1 MITAQFSNVIPRFLH
16 PVLGIHQVERAYAE
30 LRAMAGSRPFTERL
44 LDHLQV
50 TYRIAKRDLAQIPRK
65 GPTVVVV
72 NHPFGI
78 LEGAVLATIL
88 PRIRPDT
95 RFLANR
101 ILSALPEMRDL
112 LVSVD
117 PMGGE
122 SAARGNRAGLRQS
135 IEHLENDGLLVVFP
149 AGEVSY
155 FQWRE
160 RTITDPQWSPTI
172 ARMMEIAARRG
183 SAVRIVPAFVEGS
196 NSFLFHAAGMLHPRL
211 RTALLARELFNKR
224 NSRVEVRIGR
234 PIESEKL
241 FSIPT
246 PEERMDYLRWRT
258 YLLANRN
265 EYKTNTRRFISM
277 RRARTTE
284 PIAAAVSPE
293 LLAIDVAALG
303 VAAKLAE
310 SGALD
315 AYIARSEQI
324 PNVLPEIGRL
334 RELTFRSAG
343 EGTGRATDLD
353 RFDSQYLHLFLW
365 NREKQEV
372 VGSYRLSGVEAGV
385 DGLYTATLFH
395 YGQAFLD
402 KLGPALELGRS
413 WIRAEY
419 QKAFAPLLLLWKGI
433 GQFIRRH
440 PQYKTLFGAVSI
452 SNQYQSV
459 SRELMVSF
467 LERNASLKN
476 WTGLI
481 GSSNPF
487 RSRRAAHT
495 PFDLEDLSQVVSDIE
510 PSRAGVPVLLRQYLK
525 LGGKLLGFN
534 VDPEFSNALDGLIL
548 VDLTRTEPKLLD
560 RYLGK
565 GASEALRAGAQ
576 NAA

>member
-1 MITAQFSNVIPRFLH
+1 MITEQLSNVIPRFLH
-16 PVLGIHQVERAYAE
+16 PVLGIDHIERTYAE
-30 LRAMAGSRPFTERL
+30 LRAMDGSRPFTERL
-44 LDHLQV
+44 LDHLKV
-50 TYRIAKRDLAQIPRK
+50 SYRVAERDLARIPRQ

-95 RFLANR
+95 RFMANR

-117 PMGGE
+117 PMDSE
-122 SAARGNRAGLRQS
+122 SASRGNRAGLRQS
-135 IEHLENDGLLVVFP
+135 IKHLQDGGLLVVFP
-149 AGEVSY
+149 AGEVSH

-160 RTITDPQWSPTI
+160 GGVTDPQWSPTI
-172 ARMMEIAARRG
+172 ARMIEIAARRG
-183 SAVRIVPAFVEGS
+183 SALRIVPAFVEGS
-196 NSFLFHAAGMLHPRL
+196 NSLLFHAAGMVHPRL

-224 NSRVEVRIGR
+224 NGHVEVRIGGL
-234 PIESEKL
+234 IVSEKL
-241 FSIPT
+241 LSIPT
-246 PEERMDYLRWRT
+246 PDERMEYLRWRT

-265 EYKTNTRRFISM
+265 EYKADTKRFVSM
-277 RRARTTE
+277 NRARTTV
-284 PIAAAVSPE
+284 PIAAAVSPA

-303 VAAKLAE
+303 EAAKLAE
-310 SGALD
+310 SGALE
-315 AYIARSEQI
+315 AYIARAEQI
-324 PNVLPEIGRL
+324 PSVLTEIGRL
-334 RELTFRSAG
+334 REITFRDAG
-343 EGTGRATDLD
+343 EGTGRAADLD
-353 RFDSQYLHLFLW
+353 RFDSHYLHLFLW

-395 YGQAFLD
+395 YGQPFLD

-433 GQFIRRH
+433 GKFLRRH
-440 PQYKTLFGAVSI
+440 PQYTTLFGAVSI

-467 LERNASLKN
+467 LERNASLGN
-476 WTGLI
+476 WAGLI
-481 GSSNPF
+481 ASSKPF
-487 RSRRAAHT
+487 RSCRAVHT
-495 PFDLEDLSQVVSDIE
+495 PFDLEDLSQTVSDIE
-510 PSRAGVPVLLRQYLK
+510 PTGAGVPVLLRHYLK

-565 GASEALRAGAQ
+565 GASVALRAGAQ
-576 NAA
+576 HAA

>member
-1 MITAQFSNVIPRFLH
+1 MITAPFSNVLPSFLH
-16 PVLGIHQVERAYAE
+16 PLLGIDHIERTYAE
-30 LRAMAGSRPFTERL
+30 LRAMDGSRPFTERL

-50 TYRIAKRDLAQIPRK
+50 TYRVAERDLAHIPRK

-95 RFLANR
+95 RFMANR
-101 ILSALPEMRDL
+101 ILAALPEMRDL

-122 SAARGNRAGLRQS
+122 SAARGNRAGVRRS
-135 IEHLENDGLLVVFP
+135 IEHLENGGLLVVFP
-149 AGEVSY
+149 AGEVSH

-160 RTITDPQWSPTI
+160 GTVTDPQWSPTI
-172 ARMMEIAARRG
+172 ARMVEIAARRG

-196 NSFLFHAAGMLHPRL
+196 NSFLFQAAGMVHARL

-224 NSRVEVRIGR
+224 NAHVEVRIGS

-241 FSIPT
+241 LSIPT
-246 PEERMDYLRWRT
+246 PEERMEYLRWRT
-258 YLLANRN
+258 YLLSNRN
-265 EYKTNTRRFISM
+265 EYKADTKRFVSM
-277 RRARTTE
+277 RRARPTE
-284 PIAAAVSPE
+284 PFAAAVSPE
-293 LLAIDVAALG
+293 LLAKDVAALG
-303 VAAKLAE
+303 AAAKLAE
-310 SGALD
+310 SGTLD
-315 AYIARSEQI
+315 AYIARAAQI
-324 PNVLPEIGRL
+324 PNVLEEIGRL
-334 RELTFRSAG
+334 REITFRTAG
-343 EGTGRATDLD
+343 EGTGRAADLD
-353 RFDSQYLHLFLW
+353 RFDSHYLHLFLW

-395 YGQAFLD
+395 YGQPFLD

-440 PQYKTLFGAVSI
+440 PQYTTLFGAVSI

-467 LERNASLKN
+467 LERNASLRN
-476 WTGLI
+476 WAGLI
-481 GSSNPF
+481 ASSNPV
-487 RSRRAAHT
+487 RWHRTAHT
-495 PFDLEDLSQVVSDIE
+495 PFDLDDLSQVVSDIE

-534 VDPEFSNALDGLIL
+534 VDSDFSNALDGLIL

-565 GASEALRAGAQ
+565 GALDALRAGAQ
-576 NAA
+576 HAA